1 MFELESFYQ
10 GTLTA
15 LNRIIEIKDP
25 YSAHHHLRVA
35 NLARAIATVLN
46 LPQETVDSVGLAA
59 SIHDIGK
66 LIIPSEIIAKPG
78 PLSPNELRLIKL
90 HPEAGYDILKN
101 ISFPWPV
108 ADIVLQH
115 HERLDG
121 SGYPRGLSGNQILLE
136 ARILSVADVVE
147 AISSHRPYRPALG
160 LEEAFTELETKKGI
174 WYDPEIVEA
183 CFFLFQ
189 DIGFAFEHKDW
200 LPVLFSYLKSN
211 C

>member
-1 MFELESFYQ
+1 MFELESFYH

-25 YSAHHHLRVA
+25 YSARHHLRVA
-35 NLARAIATVLN
+35 NLARAIATVLD
-46 LPQETVDSVGLAA
+46 LPQETMDAVGLAS

-78 PLSPNELRLIKL
+78 PLSHNEMKLIKL

-108 ADIVLQH
+108 AEIVLQH

-121 SGYPRGLSGNQILLE
+121 SGYPRGLAGNQILLE

-160 LEEAFTELETKKGI
+160 LEEALAELENKKGI
-174 WYDPEIVEA
+174 WYDPEVVEA

-189 DIGFAFEHKDW
+189 NIGFTFDHKEW
-200 LPVLFSYLKSN
+200 LSALFSYRKSN
-211 C
+211 S